1 MTVTTQP
8 AKPEDPK
15 VPQRVFKSP
24 LFEANEAW
32 IWPLMSSL
40 VLIQT
45 DSTLYSDR
53 KAVSR

>member
-1 MTVTTQP
+1 MTVTNQP
-8 AKPEDPK
+8 AKPDPE

-32 IWPLMSSL
+32 IWPLINSL

-45 DSTLYSDR
+45 DSTLDSDR
-53 KAVSR
+53 KANSR